1 MEGKSKARRRAASKH
16 RNAKSGGSIR
26 APGNSLP
33 GNNDKISSGSGNSGL
48 TSYHS
53 CLMVVVLAV
62 FLPILDTFNHINA
75 GHLIIEF
82 NGRNRVSFVA
92 IEGYHDLRNQSETIC
107 MENKATHFQMCAHQI
122 HVRMKD
128 LLASQAKDY
137 GRVNVFLRYYIYS
150 SVEIATKHGIFVC
163 RFNPFMEVTDEVRHF
178 MRMYGNYFNFYKPY
192 SEEYVSTMKL
202 MEREVKDRIIN
213 AAGRK
218 LEVAFL
224 VVHLFIVVA
233 LHGTLS
239 SCWKRE
245 CSVAPGNDL
254 VEQKR
259 AYTND
264 DFTLHDALHP
274 ENRHNNYLSVTK
286 LVLTVMVMYGHSF
299 DLSATMHRVSEPIFF
314 VTTKQNIAVI
324 ACSILFFIAGIL
336 STQSLIGRHKS
347 VFTFLC
353 RAYKRILP
361 TYIFMAIGSVVIYG
375 K

>member
-1 MEGKSKARRRAASKH
+1 MEGKARRRAASKH
-16 RNAKSGGSIR
+16 RNSKRGGPTSTPDKSLSSNDAK
-26 APGNSLP
+26 
-33 GNNDKISSGSGNSGL
+33 KSSGNREFAP
-48 TSYHS
+48 YHC
-53 CLMVVVLAV
+53 CLMLFLLLL
-62 FLPILDTFNHINA
+62 FLPVLDMFNRINV

-82 NGRNRVSFVA
+82 NGRNSVSFVA
-92 IEGYHDLRNQSETIC
+92 IEGYHDLRNKSETIC
-107 MENKATHFQMCAHQI
+107 MENKATHFHMCAHQI

-137 GRVNVFLRYYIYS
+137 DRANIFLRYYVYS

-163 RFNPFMEVTDEVRHF
+163 RFNPFRDVRDEVRHF
-178 MRMYGNYFNFYKPY
+178 MHMYVNYFNFYKPY

-224 VVHLFIVVA
+224 MTHLFIVVA

-239 SCWKRE
+239 YYGKGK
-245 CSVAPGNDL
+245 VGTGNDGMEDRL
-254 VEQKR
+254 PD
-259 AYTND
+259 ND
-264 DFTLHDALHP
+264 GDFTLNDALSR

-286 LVLTVMVMYGHSF
+286 LVLTIIVMYGHSF
-299 DLSATMHRVSEPIFF
+299 DLSASASRVSEPLFF
-314 VTTKQNIAVI
+314 AITKQNIAIV

-336 STQSLIGRHKS
+336 STQSLVDRHKS

-361 TYIFMAIGSVVIYG
+361 TYVLMAVGSVVIYG